1 MRQAKLSMLSKL
13 SPFISEL
20 EYLTYILRYARGDL
34 CFVMTYRIDKM
45 RTCVLAYHMQDV
57 VTVTLLLQT
66 IVLVNNEIT
75 NRELNFG

>member
-1 MRQAKLSMLSKL
+1 MLVYK
-13 SPFISEL
+13 
-20 EYLTYILRYARGDL
+20 GH
-34 CFVMTYRIDKM
+34 RIDKM